1 MLFSLLG
8 QRVISPPLSNI
19 KKIKALCPLK
29 KMNNK
34 TLEQEL
40 SEVLS
45 KNSKD
50 ALCSRFKLTPPVE
63 KIVHDGISFT
73 WFDSN
78 TLIKVKDDLIPAGT
92 CIKIQNTI
100 IFLEPLEVDDLKL
113 LKNIVNEAIKY
124 ELNKRK
130 NT

>member
-1 MLFSLLG
+1 
-8 QRVISPPLSNI
+8 
-19 KKIKALCPLK
+19 
-29 KMNNK
+29 MNNK

-40 SEVLS
+40 GEVLS
-45 KNSKD
+45 KDSKN
-50 ALCSRFKLTPPVE
+50 AHYPRFKLTPPVE

-100 IFLEPLEVDDLKL
+100 IFLEPLELDDLKL